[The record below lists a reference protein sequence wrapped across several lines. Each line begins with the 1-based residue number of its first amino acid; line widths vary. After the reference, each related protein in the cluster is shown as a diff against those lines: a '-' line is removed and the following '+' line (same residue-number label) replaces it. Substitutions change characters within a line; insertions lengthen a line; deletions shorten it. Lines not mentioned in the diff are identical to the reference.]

1 MLDKFTIEES
11 ETASQIIN
19 NGLAKAAF
27 SLGQIIQSEVH
38 IDAIDFAIEKT
49 DDITLFTSKTNT
61 STHLLE
67 TVIKGEF
74 KGVCYLVLSMDD
86 VTKIQKKCL
95 QASILESNA
104 PNDIMMKK
112 AILTEIDNMLSAAVI
127 TEFANRLN
135 VNIYGDVPNLKVIEQ
150 DSVNKVIG
158 KDAQE
163 YKCLLHFKAVLHAIE
178 LDISPD
184 FIWLLDDDFVK
195 KIKQTATN

>member
-86 VTKIQKKCL
+86 VAKIQKKCL

-158 KDAQE
+158 KDAQIGRA
-163 YKCLLHFKAVLHAIE
+163 HV
-178 LDISPD
+178 
-184 FIWLLDDDFVK
+184 
-195 KIKQTATN
+195 

>member
-86 VTKIQKKCL
+86 VAKIQKKCL